1 MTYLSRTRFVRS
13 SFGFVL
19 PVLSILMGCGLD
31 QDSKQE
37 TSDIVRPP
45 KFSDSDI
52 LSLED
57 PDCDPHRLAG
67 KMGRETLIWMA
78 DSTGQIRQQ
87 TFDMSE
93 FSTAGL
99 RNQYI
104 RGTYWHDGSGTKG
117 SGQNIESIESML
129 ADYLP
134 KKSAHSFK
142 SNTDQSLKLI
152 GFCKPN
158 GGYNRNSLENVALA
172 MAVGVRQ
179 TYQFSYQQLRS
190 QGIVLPRVNLIAQLK
205 VILPKSEWENPEI
218 PEYFSDNASWFM
230 SKSSPKEYYISSF
243 PQSREFFNRYQ
254 YRYWEIPSIFGHEYG
269 HHIFRQIMSFQ
280 AQDEIEGRMLGAIN
294 EGFSDLSSWL
304 SLRHSKS
311 MYQQLIID
319 DPSNKTRNPDSAAIE
334 LLLPDPSTL
343 TLIQKN
349 FPKKVDENFVTYF
362 TSDTSASDRVIS
374 VEELI
379 RQDLHLSGAAL
390 AHIFWRF
397 SEMSN
402 PVMDL
407 AKIQGLNIKWINK
420 ISHIREQSTGLQ
432 PTSLSLF
439 KLYIQEMVQVI
450 WNSVPIDQ
458 QDVTGRKLHSLMQ
471 KLIPGLY
478 KSLDLPDSL
487 EAFGPR
493 SHEFASEELLRLITN

>member
-1 MTYLSRTRFVRS
+1 MTYLSSTRFVRS

-19 PVLSILMGCGLD
+19 PVLSILMGCGVD
-31 QDSKQE
+31 HDSKQE
-37 TSDIVRPP
+37 SSDIVRTP

-57 PDCDPHRLAG
+57 PDCDPQRLTG
-67 KMGRETLIWMA
+67 KMGPETLIWMA

-87 TFDMSE
+87 KFDMRE
-93 FSTAGL
+93 FSTVGL

-104 RGTYWHDGSGTKG
+104 RGTYWHDDFETLD
-117 SGQNIESIESML
+117 SGQKAESIESIL

-134 KKSAHSFK
+134 KKSLNSFR
-142 SNTDQSLKLI
+142 SSTDQSLKMI

-158 GGYNRNSLENVALA
+158 GGYKRNSLENVALA

-190 QGIVLPRVNLIAQLK
+190 QGIMLPRINLIAQLK
-205 VILPKSEWENPEI
+205 LMLPKSEWENPEV

-230 SKSSPKEYYISSF
+230 SNSSPQEYFISSF
-243 PQSREFFNRYQ
+243 PQSRVFFDRYQ
-254 YRYWEIPSIFGHEYG
+254 YSYWEIPSIFGHEYG
-269 HHIFRQIMSFQ
+269 HHIFRQIMRFQ
-280 AQDEIEGRMLGAIN
+280 TQDTIEGRMLGAIN

-304 SLRHSKS
+304 SLRNSS
-311 MYQQLIID
+311 TMYQQLIID

-343 TLIQKN
+343 TLIQRN
-349 FPKKVDENFVTYF
+349 FPKKVDENFVNYF
-362 TSDTSASDRVIS
+362 TSDSSASDTVIS

-390 AHIFWRF
+390 AHIFWKF
-397 SEMSN
+397 SETSN
-402 PVMDL
+402 PTVDFM
-407 AKIQGLNIKWINK
+407 KIQELNIKWVNK
-420 ISHIREQSTGLQ
+420 INRIREQTTGLQ

-439 KLYIQEMVQVI
+439 KLYIQEMIRVI
-450 WNSVPIDQ
+450 WDSVPFDQ

-471 KLIPGLY
+471 KLIPGLS

-487 EAFGPR
+487 QAFGPR
-493 SHEFASEELLRLITN
+493 SHDVASEELLRLITN